1 MNHMASNKLFLHQ
14 LEGIS
19 SEKYLRR
26 KKFMKRLVYQKRY
39 KRSRELMGNYR

>member
-1 MNHMASNKLFLHQ
+1 MASNKLFLHQ

-26 KKFMKRLVYQKRY
+26 QKFMKRLVYQKRE
-39 KRSRELMGNYR
+39 KRARDGLLGHVR

>member
-1 MNHMASNKLFLHQ
+1 MAANKLFLHQ

-26 KKFMKRLVYQKRY
+26 QKFMKRSDYQKRY
-39 KRSRELMGNYR
+39 KRARDGLLGNVR

>member
-1 MNHMASNKLFLHQ
+1 MASNKLFLHQ

-39 KRSRELMGNYR
+39 KQAREIYGNAR